1 MDKFLNFYTKYPWV
15 AIIIIAQW
23 AATVFFAVYAVNV
36 DITKVLGITF
46 FSTVIYAYFGFKI
59 PKT

>member
-23 AATVFFAVYAVNV
+23 TATVFFAVYAVNV
-36 DITKVLGITF
+36 NLTNVLGITF
-46 FSTVIYAYFGFKI
+46 LSTVIYAYFGFKI